1 MAIARKIDPAA
12 LARSFADEIRV
23 VPEVKRLWYRYRPNS
38 FNPERMSLDF
48 SILLDRYSKAADS
61 AIADALTRLQTEY
74 FDELSVGSLEFTQ
87 SEHDVLTLDDLVGPD
102 LIEIPLREA

>member
-12 LARSFADEIRV
+12 LARSFADEISV

-38 FNPERMSLDF
+38 FNPQRMSLDF
-48 SILLDRYSKAADS
+48 NIQLDRESKAAAT

-74 FDELSVGSLEFTQ
+74 WDDLSVGSFQFSL
-87 SEHDVLTLDDLVGPD
+87 SEDDVLTLDDLVSPD
-102 LIEIPLREA
+102 AIEISLRGA